1 MHNFKLPMRRIFII
15 TVLLISFNS
24 ICQTSV
30 NNKNII
36 GIWQAET
43 NEVSSNYHDTYRF
56 YKNNKFAFEPSQ
68 YDGLKR
74 IVQIA
79 GTYKIHDAKIVFY
92 VHSIQELVGNKI
104 ERSMITTLSDSWA
117 IDGGKLVTKKIK
129 SLPQEAKF
137 EFCESI
143 EDNKNCLKIDG
154 RLFYEIEE

>member
-1 MHNFKLPMRRIFII
+1 MRRIFII
-15 TVLLISFNS
+15 IILLISFNS

-30 NNKNII
+30 NTENKNII

-43 NEVSSNYHDTYRF
+43 NEVSSGYLDTYRF
-56 YKNNKFAFEPSQ
+56 YENNKFAFEPSQ

-79 GTYKIHDAKIVFY
+79 GTYKIDNAKIVFY
-92 VHSIQELVGNKI
+92 VHSIKELVGNKI

-129 SLPQEAKF
+129 SSPQDATF
-137 EFCESI
+137 EFCKSN
-143 EDNKNCLKIDG
+143 EDNQNCLIIDG
-154 RLFYEIEE
+154 RLFYKIKE

>member
-1 MHNFKLPMRRIFII
+1 MHYYKLCMRRIFII
-15 TVLLISFNS
+15 IVLLISFNS

-43 NEVSSNYHDTYRF
+43 NEVSSGYLDTYRF

-79 GTYKIHDAKIVFY
+79 GTYKIHNSKIVFY
-92 VHSIQELVGNKI
+92 VHSITELVGNKI

-117 IDGGKLVTKKIK
+117 IDGGKIVTKKIK
-129 SLPQEAKF
+129 SSPQEAKF